1 MSQNKEK
8 TAEELAYCVK
18 SDMDIENIVDKF
30 RHDLQEL
37 DYGNRVAA
45 IRKAIEHLNQGCT
58 VNYVAD
64 GFREWYGI
72 TIDTDELKKILL
84 QSKDLLPEEER
95 KKNIDKSL
103 LTIERPEDGKKI
115 DLAYLQ
121 HKYKKGYPY
130 IDDLYREN
138 IFPYSGSDLCEA
150 LYFQAVYNLCKDREE
165 IDEYFENLKRER
177 DPLTGSLF
185 HISSKSLQNP

>member
-1 MSQNKEK
+1 MNKEKEK

-37 DYGNRVAA
+37 DYGNRFAA

-64 GFREWYGI
+64 GLREWYGM
-72 TIDTDELKKILL
+72 TMNPDELKELLL

-95 KKNIDKSL
+95 KGNIDKNL
-103 LTIERPEDGKKI
+103 LFLERPVDGKRI

-121 HKYKKGYPY
+121 HKYKKG
-130 IDDLYREN
+130 
-138 IFPYSGSDLCEA
+138 
-150 LYFQAVYNLCKDREE
+150 
-165 IDEYFENLKRER
+165 
-177 DPLTGSLF
+177 
-185 HISSKSLQNP
+185 

>member
-8 TAEELAYCVK
+8 IAEELAYCIK

-37 DYGNRVAA
+37 DYSNRVAA

-58 VNYVAD
+58 VNYVVD
-64 GFREWYGI
+64 GLREWYGI
-72 TIDTDELKKILL
+72 TMEASELKALLL
-84 QSKDLLPEEER
+84 QAKDLLPEEER

-103 LTIERPEDGKKI
+103 LTIERPEDDKKI

-121 HKYKKGYPY
+121 HKYKLGYHY
-130 IDDLYREN
+130 IDDLFRHN
-138 IFPYSGSDLCEA
+138 SPAYSGSDLCEA
-150 LYFQAVYNLCKDREE
+150 LYFQAVCNLCKDRKE

-177 DPLTGSLF
+177 E
-185 HISSKSLQNP
+185 IAQKEEQQRI

>member
-1 MSQNKEK
+1 MSENKGK

-37 DYGNRVAA
+37 DYGNRGAA

-58 VNYVAD
+58 VNYVVN

-72 TIDTDELKKILL
+72 TIDTDELEKILL

-95 KKNIDKSL
+95 KKNIDKNLLSL
-103 LTIERPEDGKKI
+103 ERPEDGKKI

-121 HKYKKGYPY
+121 HKYKRGYPY
-130 IDDLYREN
+130 IDDLYRKN
-138 IFPYSGSDLCEA
+138 IFNYSGSDLCTA
-150 LYFQAVYNLCKDREE
+150 LYFQAVCNLCKNREE

-177 DPLTGSLF
+177 EAAREKEEQSTE
-185 HISSKSLQNP
+185 

>member
-1 MSQNKEK
+1 MNKEKEK
-8 TAEELAYCVK
+8 TAEELAYYVK
-18 SDMDIENIVDKF
+18 SDLDIENIVNTFKSN
-30 RHDLQEL
+30 LQEL

-45 IRKAIEHLNQGCT
+45 IKKAIEHLNQGCT
-58 VNYVAD
+58 VNYVVD
-64 GFREWYGI
+64 GLREWYGI
-72 TIDTDELKKILL
+72 TMDPDELKNLLL

-130 IDDLYREN
+130 IDDLEK
-138 IFPYSGSDLCEA
+138 IFFLIAAAISARLCIFRQSA
-150 LYFQAVYNLCKDREE
+150 TCAKIAKKLMS
-165 IDEYFENLKRER
+165 ILK
-177 DPLTGSLF
+177 
-185 HISSKSLQNP
+185 I

>member
-1 MSQNKEK
+1 MNKEK
-8 TAEELAYCVK
+8 EETAEELAYCVK
-18 SDMDIENIVDKF
+18 SDMDIENIVNTFKSN
-30 RHDLQEL
+30 LQEL

-58 VNYVAD
+58 VNYVID

-72 TIDTDELKKILL
+72 TMDPDKLKNLLL
-84 QSKDLLPEEER
+84 QSKDLLPEDER
-95 KKNIDKSL
+95 YKNADKNILTVEIPDDKQ
-103 LTIERPEDGKKI
+103 RI

-130 IDDLYREN
+130 IDDLYRKN
-138 IFPYSGSDLCEA
+138 IFNYSGSDLCTA
-150 LYFQAVYNLCKDREE
+150 LYFQAVCNLCKDRKE

-177 DPLTGSLF
+177 EAAQKKEEQTTE
-185 HISSKSLQNP
+185 

>member
-45 IRKAIEHLNQGCT
+45 IKKAVERLNQGCT
-58 VNYVAD
+58 VNYVVD
-64 GFREWYGI
+64 GLREWYGI
-72 TIDTDELKKILL
+72 TMDPDELKNLLL
-84 QSKDLLPEEER
+84 QSKDLLPKEER
-95 KKNIDKSL
+95 KGNIDKNL
-103 LTIERPEDGKKI
+103 LTIERPEDDKKI

-121 HKYKKGYPY
+121 HKYKLGYNY
-130 IDDLYREN
+130 IDTLYREK
-138 IFPYSGSDLCEA
+138 IFSYSGSDLCEA
-150 LYFQAVYNLCKDREE
+150 LYFQAVCSLCKDRSE
-165 IDEYFENLKRER
+165 IDEYFKDLKMKREIAQKEEEHR
-177 DPLTGSLF
+177 
-185 HISSKSLQNP
+185 I

>member
-1 MSQNKEK
+1 MNKEKEK
-8 TAEELAYCVK
+8 TAEELAYYVK
-18 SDMDIENIVDKF
+18 SDLDIENIVNTFKSN
-30 RHDLQEL
+30 LQEL

-45 IRKAIEHLNQGCT
+45 IKKAIEHLNQGCT
-58 VNYVAD
+58 VNYVVD
-64 GFREWYGI
+64 GLREWYGI
-72 TIDTDELKKILL
+72 TMDPDELKNLLL

-121 HKYKKGYPY
+121 HKYKKGYSY
-130 IDDLYREN
+130 IDDLYRKN
-138 IFPYSGSDLCEA
+138 IFNYSGSNLCEA
-150 LYFQAVYNLCKDREE
+150 LYFQAVCNLCKDRSE

-177 DPLTGSLF
+177 EAAQKKEEQTTE
-185 HISSKSLQNP
+185 

>member
-1 MSQNKEK
+1 MNENKERI
-8 TAEELAYCVK
+8 AEELAYYVK
-18 SDMDIENIVDKF
+18 SDIDIESIVGKF
-30 RHDLQEL
+30 KHDLQEL

-45 IRKAIEHLNQGCT
+45 IRKGVEHLNQGCT

-64 GFREWYGI
+64 GLREWYGI
-72 TIDTDELKKILL
+72 SIDTDELKKILL

-130 IDDLYREN
+130 IDDLYRKN
-138 IFPYSGSDLCEA
+138 IFSYSGSDLCEA
-150 LYFQAVYNLCKDREE
+150 LYFQAVYNLCKDKEE

-177 DPLTGSLF
+177 EAAQEKEEQTTE
-185 HISSKSLQNP
+185 